1 MIDIGVHVNAPAAAV
16 ASEHDH
22 PEGDKSMAGVEEVRA
37 GIALANQK
45 ASESVA
51 ALQQATLSLEEAQQA
66 LANATQGSGQEEI
79 QHAYGMLAEA
89 AQSLN
94 GVQGTIN
101 ASITSAENYA
111 GRL

>member
-1 MIDIGVHVNAPAAAV
+1 
-16 ASEHDH
+16 
-22 PEGDKSMAGVEEVRA
+22 MAGVEEVRA

-45 ASESVA
+45 ASEAVA
-51 ALQQATLSLEEAQQA
+51 ALQQATQTLEEAQQA
-66 LANATQGSGQEEI
+66 LASATQGSGQEDI

-89 AQSLN
+89 LQNLN
-94 GVQGTIN
+94 GVTGTIN

>member
-1 MIDIGVHVNAPAAAV
+1 
-16 ASEHDH
+16 
-22 PEGDKSMAGVEEVRA
+22 MAGVEEVRA

-51 ALQQATLSLEEAQQA
+51 ALQQASMSLEEAQQA
-66 LANATQGSGQEEI
+66 LADATQGSGQEEI
-79 QHAYGMLAEA
+79 LQAHGMLAEA
-89 AQSLN
+89 TQSLS

-101 ASITSAENYA
+101 ASISSTEGYA